1 MLAAESIGNSLCNG
15 IQESVNFNLNSIGNN
30 LNGFGNGGGSFDF
43 GNGGNNFNMDTNG
56 FNFNLEQN
64 NQFQTNCD
72 NISNA
77 HNAGLWTVAKMIAW
91 TFPGD
96 NFNEFQS

>member
-1 MLAAESIGNSLCNG
+1 MLAVESIGNSLCNG
-15 IQESVNFNLNSIGNN
+15 VLQESVNLNLNSIGNN

-43 GNGGNNFNMDTNG
+43 DFGNEGNNFNLD
-56 FNFNLEQN
+56 
-64 NQFQTNCD
+64 TNCD

-77 HNAGLWTVAKMIAW
+77 HNAGLWTVAKVIAW

-96 NFNEFQS
+96 NFNEFQSQ